1 MPFPA
6 KHHFGH
12 RAAASSSIALADYAG
27 APFRRAANDT
37 LQTLERRLGAALRLV
52 RPGFMTLRAVR
63 HGGLIVDFMW
73 IFASA
78 GAGRM
83 LDHEA
88 IDLYGKRLLD
98 VLADK
103 PGREAVFE
111 QYRCVVE
118 KGAAMATMQL
128 HQVHGAYDT
137 IRHDTIRHGAVRL
150 DDGVAVTLIN
160 VSAVRLAGELRLALQ
175 AQQTMTAAHAG

>member
-1 MPFPA
+1 MHINGNFLFGRFGAAQSSPGLGRVMPEPD
-6 KHHFGH
+6 H
-12 RAAASSSIALADYAG
+12 ASETDD
-27 APFRRAANDT
+27 P
-37 LQTLERRLGAALRLV
+37 LQTLEWRLHAAQRLL

-83 LDHEA
+83 LGHDA
-88 IDLYGKRLLD
+88 LDLYGKRLLD
-98 VLADK
+98 VLAGHS
-103 PGREAVFE
+103 GREAVFE

-118 KGAAMATMQL
+118 LGAAVATR
-128 HQVHGAYDT
+128 QVDLAHGA
-137 IRHDTIRHGAVRL
+137 RDTIRHGAVRL

-160 VSAVRLAGELRLALQ
+160 VSAAHRAQALALALE
-175 AQQTMTAAHAG
+175 AQQAMAATAQAG

>member
-12 RAAASSSIALADYAG
+12 RAAASSSIAPADYAG

-37 LQTLERRLGAALRLV
+37 LQTLEPRLGAALRLV

-137 IRHDTIRHGAVRL
+137 IRHGAVRL

-160 VSAVRLAGELRLALQ
+160 VSAVRLADELRLALQ